1 MLKGE
6 GNRMHIVSWNI
17 SWNIEGIPIN
27 PVVVLIV
34 IVLLK
39 IAIISQNV
47 SINLAYAETGA
58 GTDIFKV
65 IMSVFGVEESKG
77 DVVALVTVNN
87 QESKV
92 KFFDASGSELIPM
105 NASGG
110 SGRILE
116 YVATFPN
123 VTVNSGDEYKACI
136 LTVKDMNLKC
146 GTGRNSP
153 ANRPE
158 FIDINLDETST
169 NEPEPLGNDRT
180 IRSMEDEMEVT
191 TTAATTES
199 N

>member
-1 MLKGE
+1 LLKGE

-17 SWNIEGIPIN
+17 SLDIESVSTKPI
-27 PVVVLIV
+27 VVPIAIV
-34 IVLLK
+34 MLT

-47 SINLAYAETGA
+47 SINLAFAETGT

-110 SGRILE
+110 NGNILE

-136 LTVKDMNLKC
+136 LTVKDLNLKC
-146 GTGRNSP
+146 GTGHNSP

-169 NEPEPLGNDRT
+169 NEPEPLGKDRT
-180 IRSMEDEMEVT
+180 IRGMEDEMEVT
-191 TTAATTES
+191 TAAATTES

>member
-1 MLKGE
+1 
-6 GNRMHIVSWNI
+6 MHIVSWNN
-17 SWNIEGIPIN
+17 SWNIERVITKPAA
-27 PVVVLIV
+27 VLITF
-34 IVLLK
+34 VLLT
-39 IAIISQNV
+39 IAIILQNV
-47 SINLAYAETGA
+47 SINLAYAETGT

-92 KFFDASGSELIPM
+92 RFFDASGSELIPV
-105 NASGG
+105 NASGVNG
-110 SGRILE
+110 NILE

-136 LTVKDMNLKC
+136 LTVKDLNLKC
-146 GTGRNSP
+146 GTGHNSP

-169 NEPEPLGNDRT
+169 NEPEPLGKDST

-191 TTAATTES
+191 TAAATTES

>member
-1 MLKGE
+1 M
-6 GNRMHIVSWNI
+6 RIVSWNN
-17 SWNIEGIPIN
+17 SWNIESVSTKPI
-27 PVVVLIV
+27 VVPIV
-34 IVLLK
+34 IVLLT
-39 IAIISQNV
+39 IAIILQNV
-47 SINLAYAETGA
+47 SINLAYAETGT

-77 DVVALVTVNN
+77 DVVALVTVNS

-110 SGRILE
+110 NGNILE

-123 VTVNSGDEYKACI
+123 VTVNSGDEYKVCI
-136 LTVKDMNLKC
+136 LTVKDLNLKC
-146 GTGRNSP
+146 GTGHNSP

-169 NEPEPLGNDRT
+169 NEPEPLGKDRT

-191 TTAATTES
+191 TAAASTES

>member
-1 MLKGE
+1 LPKIE
-6 GNRMHIVSWNI
+6 GNGMHILFWNI
-17 SWNIEGIPIN
+17 SCHLGRVFTKPA
-27 PVVVLIV
+27 VVLIAILLSAMA
-34 IVLLK
+34 IV
-39 IAIISQNV
+39 SQYV
-47 SINLAYAETGA
+47 SINLTYAETGT

-77 DVVALVTVNN
+77 DIVTLVTVNS

-92 KFFDASGSELIPM
+92 KFFDASRSKLIPI
-105 NASGG
+105 NPSGG
-110 SGRILE
+110 NGHILE

-123 VTVNSGDEYKACI
+123 VTVNSGDEYTACI
-136 LTVKDMNLKC
+136 LTVKDLNLKC
-146 GTGRNSP
+146 GTGHNSP

-169 NEPEPLGNDRT
+169 NEPEPLGKDRT

-191 TTAATTES
+191 TAAASTES

>member
-1 MLKGE
+1 MYMVPCNNTRRFERLSTKSLLVLSAILLSAMAIMPY
-6 GNRMHIVSWNI
+6 NVV
-17 SWNIEGIPIN
+17 IN
-27 PVVVLIV
+27 F
-34 IVLLK
+34 
-39 IAIISQNV
+39 AF
-47 SINLAYAETGA
+47 AETGT

-77 DVVALVTVNN
+77 DVVALVIVNN

-110 SGRILE
+110 NGNILE

-136 LTVKDMNLKC
+136 LTVKDLNLKC
-146 GTGRNSP
+146 GTGHNSP

-169 NEPEPLGNDRT
+169 NEPEPLGKDRT

-191 TTAATTES
+191 TAAASTES

>member
-1 MLKGE
+1 M
-6 GNRMHIVSWNI
+6 VSCNNTWRFERPSSKSLLVLGVILLSAMAIMPYNVV
-17 SWNIEGIPIN
+17 IN
-27 PVVVLIV
+27 F
-34 IVLLK
+34 
-39 IAIISQNV
+39 AF
-47 SINLAYAETGA
+47 AETGT
-58 GTDIFKV
+58 GTNIFKV

-110 SGRILE
+110 SGHILE

-123 VTVNSGDEYKACI
+123 VTVHSGDEYKACV
-136 LTVKDMNLKC
+136 LTVKDLNLKC
-146 GTGRNSP
+146 GTGHNSP

-169 NEPEPLGNDRT
+169 NEPEPLGKDRT

-191 TTAATTES
+191 TAAATTES

>member
-1 MLKGE
+1 
-6 GNRMHIVSWNI
+6 
-17 SWNIEGIPIN
+17 
-27 PVVVLIV
+27 
-34 IVLLK
+34 
-39 IAIISQNV
+39 
-47 SINLAYAETGA
+47 
-58 GTDIFKV
+58 
-65 IMSVFGVEESKG
+65 
-77 DVVALVTVNN
+77 
-87 QESKV
+87 
-92 KFFDASGSELIPM
+92 
-105 NASGG
+105 
-110 SGRILE
+110 ILE

-146 GTGRNSP
+146 GTGHNSP

-191 TTAATTES
+191 TAAASTQS

>member
-1 MLKGE
+1 
-6 GNRMHIVSWNI
+6 MHIVSWNI
-17 SWNIEGIPIN
+17 SLDIESVSTKPI
-27 PVVVLIV
+27 VVPIAIV
-34 IVLLK
+34 MLT
-39 IAIISQNV
+39 IAIILQNV
-47 SINLAYAETGA
+47 SINLAYAETGT

-77 DVVALVTVNN
+77 DVVALVTVNS

-110 SGRILE
+110 NGNILE

-136 LTVKDMNLKC
+136 LTVKDLNLKC
-146 GTGRNSP
+146 GTGHNSP

-169 NEPEPLGNDRT
+169 NEPEPLGKDRT
-180 IRSMEDEMEVT
+180 IRGMEDEMEVT
-191 TTAATTES
+191 TAAATTES

>member
-1 MLKGE
+1 MY
-6 GNRMHIVSWNI
+6 IASWNI
-17 SWNIEGIPIN
+17 SWNIESISTK

-34 IVLLK
+34 NVLLT

-47 SINLAYAETGA
+47 SIDLAYAETGT

-77 DVVALVTVNN
+77 DIVTLVTVNN

-92 KFFDASGSELIPM
+92 ILIPKLIPM

-110 SGRILE
+110 NGHILE

-123 VTVNSGDEYKACI
+123 VTVNSGDEYKACV

-146 GTGRNSP
+146 GTGHNSP

-158 FIDINLDETST
+158 FIDINLNGTMATES
-169 NEPEPLGNDRT
+169 EPLGMDGT

-191 TTAATTES
+191 TAATSAEG

>member
-1 MLKGE
+1 LLKGE

-17 SWNIEGIPIN
+17 SLDIESVSTKPI
-27 PVVVLIV
+27 VVPIAIV
-34 IVLLK
+34 MLT

-47 SINLAYAETGA
+47 SINLAFAETGT

-105 NASGG
+105 NASWGNG
-110 SGRILE
+110 NILE

-136 LTVKDMNLKC
+136 LTVKDLNLKC
-146 GTGRNSP
+146 GTGHNSP

-169 NEPEPLGNDRT
+169 NEPEPLGKDRT
-180 IRSMEDEMEVT
+180 IRGMEDEMEVT
-191 TTAATTES
+191 TAAAATES

>member
-1 MLKGE
+1 
-6 GNRMHIVSWNI
+6 MHIVSWNN
-17 SWNIEGIPIN
+17 SRNIGRVFTKPA
-27 PVVVLIV
+27 VVLI
-34 IVLLK
+34 
-39 IAIISQNV
+39 AIILLTIAVILQNV
-47 SINLAYAETGA
+47 SINLAYAETGT

-110 SGRILE
+110 NGHILE

-136 LTVKDMNLKC
+136 LTVKDLNLKC
-146 GTGRNSP
+146 GTGHNSP

-169 NEPEPLGNDRT
+169 NEPEPLGKDRT
-180 IRSMEDEMEVT
+180 IRSMDDEMEVT
-191 TTAATTES
+191 TAAASTES

>member
-1 MLKGE
+1 LLKGE
-6 GNRMHIVSWNI
+6 GNRMHTLSSNI
-17 SWNIEGIPIN
+17 YWNIESVSIK
-27 PVVVLIV
+27 PVVVLIA
-34 IVLLK
+34 IVMLT
-39 IAIISQNV
+39 IGIISQNV
-47 SINLAYAETGA
+47 SINLAYAETGT
-58 GTDIFKV
+58 GTNIFKV

-105 NASGG
+105 NASGD
-110 SGRILE
+110 SGHILE

-123 VTVNSGDEYKACI
+123 VTVNSGDEYKACV
-136 LTVKDMNLKC
+136 LTVKDLNLKC
-146 GTGRNSP
+146 GTGHNSP

-169 NEPEPLGNDRT
+169 NEPEPLGKDRT
-180 IRSMEDEMEVT
+180 IRSMEDELEVT
-191 TTAATTES
+191 TAAASTVS

>member
-1 MLKGE
+1 LLKGE

-17 SWNIEGIPIN
+17 SLDIESVSTKPI
-27 PVVVLIV
+27 VVPIAIV
-34 IVLLK
+34 MLT

-47 SINLAYAETGA
+47 SINLAYAETGT

-77 DVVALVTVNN
+77 DVVALVTVND

-105 NASGG
+105 NASEGNG
-110 SGRILE
+110 HILE

-123 VTVNSGDEYKACI
+123 VTVNSGDEYKACV
-136 LTVKDMNLKC
+136 LTVKDLNLKC
-146 GTGRNSP
+146 GTGHNSP

-158 FIDINLDETST
+158 FIDINLDGTST
-169 NEPEPLGNDRT
+169 NEPEPLGKDRT

-191 TTAATTES
+191 TAAASTES

>member
-1 MLKGE
+1 
-6 GNRMHIVSWNI
+6 MHIVSWNN
-17 SWNIEGIPIN
+17 SWNIGRVFTKPI
-27 PVVVLIV
+27 VVPIAIAMLT
-34 IVLLK
+34 
-39 IAIISQNV
+39 IAIILQNV
-47 SINLAYAETGA
+47 SINLAYAETGT

-77 DVVALVTVNN
+77 DVVALVTVNS

-110 SGRILE
+110 NGHILE

-136 LTVKDMNLKC
+136 LTIKDLNLKC
-146 GTGRNSP
+146 GTGHNSP

-169 NEPEPLGNDRT
+169 NEPEPLGKDRT

-191 TTAATTES
+191 TAAASTES

>member
-1 MLKGE
+1 
-6 GNRMHIVSWNI
+6 MHIVSWNI
-17 SWNIEGIPIN
+17 SWNNESVSTKPI
-27 PVVVLIV
+27 VVPIAIV
-34 IVLLK
+34 MLT

-47 SINLAYAETGA
+47 SINLAYAETGT

-92 KFFDASGSELIPM
+92 KFFDASGAELIPM

-110 SGRILE
+110 NGHILE

-136 LTVKDMNLKC
+136 LTVKDLNLKC
-146 GTGRNSP
+146 GTGHNSP

-169 NEPEPLGNDRT
+169 NEPEPLGKDRT

-191 TTAATTES
+191 TAAASTES